1 MNSVKPR
8 ISITDHL
15 HRKRIE
21 RVRRI
26 VKEFCKKEYP
36 IKKGIKKIK

>member
-1 MNSVKPR
+1 MKSVKPR
-8 ISITDHL
+8 ISITQTL
-15 HRKRIE
+15 RQKRLE

-36 IKKGIKKIK
+36 IKKEVKKIK